1 MHATPM
7 YSHAMDVG
15 ITALRADLATW
26 IGRARQGE
34 EIVVTERGIPVARL
48 IGVDST
54 TLLEDLTRRGV
65 LNPPASTTR
74 RRARDVRRVRASGP
88 VSDLVS
94 EQRR

>member
-1 MHATPM
+1 M
-7 YSHAMDVG
+7 YSQAMEVG
-15 ITALRADLATW
+15 ITALRADLAAW
-26 IGRARQGE
+26 VGRARQGE

-65 LNPPASTTR
+65 LNAPASTTR
-74 RRARDVRRVRASGP
+74 PRARDVRRVRATGT